1 MRRTSFLVFP
11 LCILE
16 CIGLALTICIVNKHE
31 EGLQLDRL
39 QCFNV
44 TLQTVFN
51 QTTDSKVKSISIFN
65 SDLRYIPER
74 AFAKYSKYL
83 QSLNMHH
90 CRIND
95 IHLDGF
101 DNLIKLTKLGLSNN
115 NITRAREAWFKN
127 LIYLEQLDFSFNRID
142 VIEPIFDKMPLLKR
156 LDIQENRLTCFE
168 PSTLP
173 AGIDKVYFFGNPLT
187 FKCRGKLTLWMQDH
201 GVNYKNEESKKEA
214 WLDKLLWLCAIGDAS
229 VAESEVLMKEC
240 VILNLFNQFRTGLST
255 EKSNSTIDHC
265 VAERHQLTSCVV
277 AENQHRLTNGNVIK
291 NCCSM
296 SIERK

>member
-1 MRRTSFLVFP
+1 M
-11 LCILE
+11 
-16 CIGLALTICIVNKHE
+16 
-31 EGLQLDRL
+31 
-39 QCFNV
+39 
-44 TLQTVFN
+44 
-51 QTTDSKVKSISIFN
+51 KSISIFN

-90 CRIND
+90 CCIND

-127 LIYLEQLDFSFNRID
+127 LIYLEQLDLSFNRID

-187 FKCRGKLTLWMQDH
+187 FKCRGKVRKLKLSPF
-201 GVNYKNEESKKEA
+201 EESHLKREIARGAMK
-214 WLDKLLWLCAIGDAS
+214 WIVAIRF
-229 VAESEVLMKEC
+229 
-240 VILNLFNQFRTGLST
+240 IYRF
-255 EKSNSTIDHC
+255 
-265 VAERHQLTSCVV
+265 
-277 AENQHRLTNGNVIK
+277 GNY
-291 NCCSM
+291 S
-296 SIERK
+296 